1 MIDVEYTTMNQG
13 RYSIQLFSGKKTFPE
28 KVKSVFRGKLLNMV
42 KAMIGASARGTV
54 VPPQT
59 LVRGV
64 PGSNPAR
71 NAHLEF
77 SRNAL
82 PGGEVKEGLPLQ
94 KQRHLC
100 C

>member
-1 MIDVEYTTMNQG
+1 M
-13 RYSIQLFSGKKTFPE
+13 
-28 KVKSVFRGKLLNMV
+28 
-42 KAMIGASARGTV
+42 

-71 NAHLEF
+71 NAHLEL

-82 PGGEVKEGLPLQ
+82 PGGEVKEGLPPPEAAPSLLLILNFQ
-94 KQRHLC
+94 ENEAAPSLSLILNY
-100 C
+100 